1 ARSFESA
8 ISGRSMSRMWWRR
21 SRRSSEA
28 SRPTVTRSTG
38 ARPWLPRGGR
48 WRRLS
53 PASSP
58 ELVPRVL
65 VADPIAEAGINRLR
79 EHADVDVELRQS
91 AAALVARIQ
100 DYDALIVRSETRVD
114 GRVLQAG
121 SRLQAL

>member
-1 ARSFESA
+1 
-8 ISGRSMSRMWWRR
+8 MWWPP
-21 SRRSSEA
+21 SRHSNEV
-28 SRPTVTRSTG
+28 SRPTATRSPE
-38 ARPWLPRGGR
+38 AQPWPPRGGR

-58 ELVPRVL
+58 EPVPRVL

-79 EHADVDVELRQS
+79 AHADVDVELRQS

-114 GRVLQAG
+114 ARVIEAGIRLKVLGRVG
-121 SRLQAL
+121 YGCE